1 MKREKI
7 EFRGGGR
14 QMKIRQIETGD
25 AEKFLNMLKRLDT
38 ETKFMMYEPGER
50 KTTLEEQ
57 MKIIEGVQ
65 KNGDPMFLVETDEE
79 IVGFLGGRRGGCNRA
94 KHTVYIAMGMVEG
107 YRGQGIGRKLMEQL
121 DRWNVENDIARSEL
135 TVMCHN
141 ERAVR
146 LYEGMGY
153 QIEGRRK
160 KAILVD
166 GRFVDEYYM
175 GKTY

>member
-1 MKREKI
+1 
-7 EFRGGGR
+7 
-14 QMKIRQIETGD
+14 MKIRQIETGD
-25 AEKFLNMLKRLDT
+25 ADNFLNMLRKLDT
-38 ETKFMMYEPGER
+38 ETEFMMYEPGER
-50 KTTLEEQ
+50 RTTLEEQ
-57 MKIIEGVQ
+57 KEIIERIQ
-65 KNGDPMFLVETDEE
+65 ENGDPVFLVESGEE
-79 IVGFLGGRRGGCNRA
+79 VVGFLGGKRGGCNRVR
-94 KHTVYIAMGMVEG
+94 HTVYIAMGIVKDH
-107 YRGQGIGRKLMEQL
+107 RGKGIGRKLMEQL

-160 KAILVD
+160 KSLVVE
-166 GRFVDEYYM
+166 GKFVDEYYM

>member
-1 MKREKI
+1 
-7 EFRGGGR
+7 
-14 QMKIRQIETGD
+14 MKIRQIEVED
-25 AEKFLNMLKRLDT
+25 AEKFLKMLKQLDGET
-38 ETKFMMYEPGER
+38 EFMMYEPGER
-50 KTTLEEQ
+50 RTTLEEQ
-57 MKIIEGVQ
+57 REIIERVQ
-65 KNGDPMFLVETDEE
+65 KNGDPLFLVEKKNE
-79 IVGFLGGRRGGCNRA
+79 IVGFLGGRRGSCNRV
-94 KHTVYIAMGMVEG
+94 KHTVYIALGIVEG

-121 DRWNVENDIARSEL
+121 DRWNVENEISRSEL

-141 ERAVR
+141 ERAVG

-160 KAILVD
+160 KSLLVD

>member
-1 MKREKI
+1 
-7 EFRGGGR
+7 
-14 QMKIRQIETGD
+14 MKIRQIEAGD
-25 AEKFLNMLKRLDT
+25 AEKFLRMLKKLDSET
-38 ETKFMMYEPGER
+38 EFMMYEPGER
-50 KTTLEEQ
+50 RTTLEEQ
-57 MKIIEGVQ
+57 REIIERVQ
-65 KNGDPMFLVETDEE
+65 KNGDPVFLVENEEE
-79 IVGFLGGRRGGCNRA
+79 IVGFLGGRRGTFNRV
-94 KHTVYIAMGMVEG
+94 KHTVYIAMGIVEG

-121 DRWNVENDIARSEL
+121 DRWNVENDISRSEL

-141 ERAVR
+141 ERAVS

-160 KAILVD
+160 KSLLVD

>member
-1 MKREKI
+1 
-7 EFRGGGR
+7 
-14 QMKIRQIETGD
+14 MKIRQIEAED
-25 AEKFLNMLKRLDT
+25 AEKFLRMLKKLDSET
-38 ETKFMMYEPGER
+38 EFMMYEPGER
-50 KTTLEEQ
+50 RTTLEEQ
-57 MKIIEGVQ
+57 REIIERVQ
-65 KNGDPMFLVETDEE
+65 KNGDPVFLVENEEE
-79 IVGFLGGRRGGCNRA
+79 IVGFLGGRRGIYNRV
-94 KHTVYIAMGMVEG
+94 KHTVYIAMGIVEG

-121 DRWNVENDIARSEL
+121 DRWNVENDISRSEL

-141 ERAVR
+141 ERAVS

-160 KAILVD
+160 KSLLVD